1 MDTFREQAPRGR
13 GNSRGAS
20 LQSAAGGLAPLTTP
34 LGGRPMKIKKFV
46 GGSMSECLLK
56 VKRELGEDAVILDS
70 RKIPRGGP
78 FSFLLTDMIEVVA
91 SIDADQRVGFDRTL
105 GGAGRDLRSGTP
117 PSQYGLDVA
126 PLAKGQSARGRD
138 TSHRDGLAVE
148 KASTGNTILSRRD
161 GVSAAE
167 FALMSDELH
176 GLKETLAQITDHL
189 KFRQL
194 PSLPQELEVL
204 HRGLLENGV
213 EDSVA
218 AGLTQEMA
226 LRLSGCEFEDRALL
240 RRVLH
245 EGIGKIIKAGTLVGL
260 DAPGTNRGQGV
271 KGRGAKGRPQ
281 VIALV
286 GPTGVGKTTTLAKM
300 ATHAALFGRMR
311 VGLVSADTYRIAA
324 VEQLKT
330 FAAIARLGMEAVY
343 RPADMG
349 HAIERMAG
357 CDVVLID
364 TAGRS
369 PNDGAQLQDLSAFLE
384 YAGADEVHLVLAMGT
399 RLDDQLDIIGKFSL
413 VKPSR
418 LIFTK
423 LDETTSW
430 GAVLNVCA
438 GMGQS
443 GMSALPVS
451 LLTWGQDVPDDIIS
465 PTQAQLVRL
474 VSERGYYKEL
484 RRAGADGSLV
494 GSSSGRGTVKGQAR

>member
-1 MDTFREQAPRGR
+1 
-13 GNSRGAS
+13 
-20 LQSAAGGLAPLTTP
+20 
-34 LGGRPMKIKKFV
+34 MKIKKFV

-78 FSFLLTDMIEVVA
+78 FSFMLTDLIEVVA
-91 SIDADQRVGFDRTL
+91 STDADPPRRTGFDRPF
-105 GGAGRDLRSGTP
+105 GGAGFGGTGRKLSP
-117 PSQYGLDVA
+117 GLDAV
-126 PLAKGQSARGRD
+126 PLIRRGGQGTSGRD
-138 TSHRDGLAVE
+138 TTPKGQRKGLAGE
-148 KASTGNTILSRRD
+148 GSSAGDTIPLRRD
-161 GVSAAE
+161 GVGAAE

-176 GLKETLAQITDHL
+176 GLKETLGQITDHL

-213 EDSVA
+213 EDRVA

-226 LRLSGCEFEDRALL
+226 LRLSGGEFEDRALL
-240 RRVLH
+240 QRVLH
-245 EGIGKIIKAGTLVGL
+245 EGIGRIVKAAPLVGM
-260 DAPGTNRGQGV
+260 DASGAAKGQGS
-271 KGRGAKGRPQ
+271 KGRGAKGRPR
-281 VIALV
+281 VMALV

-300 ATHAALFGRMR
+300 ATNAALLGRMR

-330 FAAIARLGMEAVY
+330 FAAIAKLGMEAVY
-343 RPADMG
+343 RPSDMG

-369 PNDGAQLQDLSAFLE
+369 PNDGAQLQDLSSFLE

-399 RLDDQLDIIGKFSL
+399 RLEDQLDIIEKFSL

-438 GMGQS
+438 GMGRGAQGQT
-443 GMSALPVS
+443 GMSILPIS

-465 PTQAQLVRL
+465 PAQGQLVRL
-474 VSERGYYKEL
+474 VSERGYYQEL
-484 RRAGADGSLV
+484 RRAIDGPLKWAGV
-494 GSSSGRGTVKGQAR
+494 